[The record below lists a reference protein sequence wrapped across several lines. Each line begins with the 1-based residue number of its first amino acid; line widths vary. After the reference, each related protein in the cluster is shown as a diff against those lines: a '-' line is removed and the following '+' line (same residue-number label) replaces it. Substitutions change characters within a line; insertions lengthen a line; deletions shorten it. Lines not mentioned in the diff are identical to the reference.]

1 MNKVNFR
8 KAQLCLRYGDVT
20 DRTVD
25 RMVGDFRSPKP
36 DYYGSRIPFWGEEK
50 LDRNDRILAAQSDHV
65 RAEFK
70 RLLQEVTA
78 AATAAEARGIL
89 HVAQLNNKLDGLTEA
104 QIEGLHDTVNE
115 KS

>member
-1 MNKVNFR
+1 MTKVNFR

-25 RMVGDFRSPKP
+25 RMVEDFRIPKP
-36 DYYGSRIPFWGEEK
+36 DYLGSRIPTWGSEK
-50 LDRNDRILAAQSDHV
+50 LDRNDRMLAAQSDHV

-70 RLLQEVTA
+70 RLLQEVAA

-89 HVAQLNNKLDGLTEA
+89 HLAQTSWKLASLTEA
-104 QIEGLHDTVNE
+104 QSEGLHDTASE